1 MVFPAP
7 FERAVNV
14 VLPLEF
20 YGLPDAPPKP
30 VPPPAAASGATQG
43 RRRVLPPLRRTPGD
57 QVIRWFYYLHF
68 GNFAGSG
75 VKTIWVI
82 FGLAPVAL
90 FITGFLMWWNRVLSK
105 LFERQPRRRYDVAPA
120 AIPSAGNRRIVV

>member
-1 MVFPAP
+1 MPA
-7 FERAVNV
+7 
-14 VLPLEF
+14 
-20 YGLPDAPPKP
+20 
-30 VPPPAAASGATQG
+30 PPPAANGAKLG
-43 RRRVLPPLRRTPGD
+43 RRTLLPLRRTTGD

-90 FITGFLMWWNRVLSK
+90 FITGSLMWWNRVLSK
-105 LFERQPRRRYDVAPA
+105 VFERQPRRRYDAAPA
-120 AIPSAGNRRIVV
+120 RVPSAAHRAGS